1 MMTRRLKR
9 QPGDDD
15 DGQLDQLRVLQQ
27 RAAWVGDGWEE
38 RRQEEASSA
47 NPHKGRKEGMALIW
61 SDWSDHSSWSN
72 SYSLFL
78 LLSMPLTQSPL
89 TWLERGL
96 EESSCIT
103 VLTNFLDLNPIV
115 YCLIY
120 DSYLLSIWCLKN
132 TLRVH
137 IICKAT
143 HLPIMILAVLLEIVR
158 LPSNST
164 SRQLHLLDV
173 HCTQT
178 LQTGA
183 PTFCW

>member
-1 MMTRRLKR
+1 
-9 QPGDDD
+9 
-15 DGQLDQLRVLQQ
+15 
-27 RAAWVGDGWEE
+27 
-38 RRQEEASSA
+38 
-47 NPHKGRKEGMALIW
+47 MALIW
-61 SDWSDHSSWSN
+61 SDWSGKLWWSN

-137 IICKAT
+137 MICKAT

-173 HCTQT
+173 HKLCRPGRPHSADKEKRAART
-178 LQTGA
+178 LRLSFISGEKFFKA
-183 PTFCW
+183 